1 MVLEV
6 GQVEALQVR
15 EQVVAH
21 LVLDVACRD
30 HGQVAAERLEQR
42 LDDGQ
47 ADDREAQLDDQVEV
61 GLAQVVDDL
70 ADEHRRQGRH
80 EGARDGQGATGDQPR
95 LVTTQVEEQRLARGG
110 V

>member
-1 MVLEV
+1 M
-6 GQVEALQVR
+6 
-15 EQVVAH
+15 
-21 LVLDVACRD
+21 
-30 HGQVAAERLEQR
+30 R

-47 ADDREAQLDDQVEV
+47 ADDRRCPADDQIEV
-61 GLAQVVDDL
+61 GLTEVVDDL

-95 LVTTQVEEQRLARGG
+95 LVTTQVEEQRLPRGG